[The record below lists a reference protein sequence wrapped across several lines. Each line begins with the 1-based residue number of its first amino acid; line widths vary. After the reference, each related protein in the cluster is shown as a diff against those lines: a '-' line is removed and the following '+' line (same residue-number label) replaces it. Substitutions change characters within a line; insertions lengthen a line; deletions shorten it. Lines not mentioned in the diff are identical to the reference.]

1 MDLVSRRNSS
11 VSVVPGLMTEG
22 IMTFDVSNQKHTQ
35 KKKWYILDPDSAK
48 VQTWEAFIMLLLI
61 YTAFATPFEVFVCV
75 CFIIM
80 FVFCFFGLN
89 MISQLLITPGG
100 IPRK

>member
-1 MDLVSRRNSS
+1 MGLVSRRNSS

-75 CFIIM
+75 CALLLCLF
-80 FVFCFFGLN
+80 FVF
-89 MISQLLITPGG
+89 SD
-100 IPRK
+100 